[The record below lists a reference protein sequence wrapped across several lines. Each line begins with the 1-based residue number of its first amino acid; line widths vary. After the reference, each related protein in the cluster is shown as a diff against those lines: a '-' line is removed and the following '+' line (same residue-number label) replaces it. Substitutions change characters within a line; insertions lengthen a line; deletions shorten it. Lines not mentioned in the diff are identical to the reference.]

1 MLTGY
6 RVENDS
12 LKKTEIRQFSDLTP
26 EMIWLD
32 LANPTEQERQ
42 WIKKAYNQELQFM
55 EELGEIE
62 ASSRYY
68 RDEFGLHLNQYF
80 LLTDKDVTRNAHVAF
95 TLNNNR
101 LFTLHGEELPAF
113 RTFYIK
119 ASRNSEYCCDTVQLL
134 LGIIATRVGMMA
146 DLFEKLQSELEPV
159 TRAVIKGEA
168 REIPRVLDELT
179 RIEDVNGK
187 ARLGL
192 IENKRAYPHLLR
204 WNEAADHTET
214 INEIVTDVDSL
225 MNHSNFL
232 AERTKY
238 LMDAAMG
245 TMNIAFNGRLNTF
258 TVLSVVL
265 MPPMLVVSI
274 YGMNFQH
281 MPELAWEWGYPIAL
295 LLALASAI
303 GPFLYLKHK
312 KWL

>member
-1 MLTGY
+1 MLTAYTAANGT
-6 RVENDS
+6 
-12 LKKTEIRQFSDLTP
+12 LKKIDIRQLADLTP
-26 EMIWLD
+26 DLIWID

-42 WIKKAYNQELQFM
+42 WIRQVYGQELQFM

-68 RDEFGLHLNQYF
+68 RDEFGLHVNQYF
-80 LLTDKDVTRNAHVAF
+80 LLSDNDVTRNVNVAF
-95 TLNNNR
+95 TLNNGR
-101 LFTLHGEELPAF
+101 LFTLRGDELPAF
-113 RTFYIK
+113 RTFYSQ
-119 ASRNSEYCCDTVQLL
+119 ASRNPEYCCGAIELM
-134 LGIIATRVGMMA
+134 LGIIATRIGMMA
-146 DLFEKLQSELEPV
+146 DLYEKLQAELEPV
-159 TRAVIKGEA
+159 TRVVIKGDA

-179 RIEDVNGK
+179 RIEDINGK

-192 IENKRAYPHLLR
+192 IENRRAYPHLLR
-204 WNEAADHTET
+204 CPEAAAQTDAVT
-214 INEIVTDVDSL
+214 EIVADVESL
-225 MNHSNFL
+225 ANHSNFL
-232 AERTKY
+232 AERTKF

-274 YGMNFQH
+274 YGMNFEH
-281 MPELAWEWGYPIAL
+281 MPELDWILGYPMAL
-295 LLALASAI
+295 LLALVSAI

>member
-1 MLTGY
+1 MLTAYTVANGT
-6 RVENDS
+6 
-12 LKKTEIRQFSDLTP
+12 LKKFDIRQYSDLTSD
-26 EMIWLD
+26 MIWLD

-42 WIKKAYNQELQFM
+42 WIKQAYAQELQFM

-62 ASSRYY
+62 ASARYY

-80 LLTDKDVTRNAHVAF
+80 LLTDNDVTRNVNVAF
-95 TLNNNR
+95 TLNNGR
-101 LFTLHGEELPAF
+101 LFTLRGEELPAF
-113 RTFYIK
+113 RTFYSQAAK
-119 ASRNSEYCCDTVQLL
+119 TPEYCCGAVELL
-134 LGIIATRVGMMA
+134 LGIIATRIGMMA
-146 DLFEKLQSELEPV
+146 DLYEKLQAELEPV
-159 TRAVIKGEA
+159 TRAVIKGDA

-179 RIEDVNGK
+179 RIEDINGK

-192 IENKRAYPHLLR
+192 FENKRAYPHLLR
-204 WNEAADHTET
+204 CPEAAGHTDT
-214 INEIVTDVDSL
+214 VNEIVADVESL
-225 MNHSNFL
+225 ANHSNFL
-232 AERTKY
+232 AERTKF

-274 YGMNFQH
+274 YGMNFKH
-281 MPELAWEWGYPIAL
+281 MPELDWILGYPLAL

-303 GPFLYLKHK
+303 VPFLYLKHK

>member
-6 RVENDS
+6 TAANGTLTKVDVNQR
-12 LKKTEIRQFSDLTP
+12 SDLTP
-26 EMIWLD
+26 EMTWLD

-42 WIKKAYNQELQFM
+42 WVQQAYGQELQFI

-80 LLTDKDVTRNAHVAF
+80 LLTDKEVTRNVNVAF
-95 TLNNNR
+95 TLNNGR
-101 LFTLHGEELPAF
+101 LFTLRTDELPAF
-113 RTFYIK
+113 RTFYMK
-119 ASRNSEYCCDTVQLL
+119 ATRNPEYCCGAVELM
-134 LGIIATRVGMMA
+134 LGIIATRIGMMA
-146 DLFEKLQSELEPV
+146 DLYEKLQAELEPV
-159 TRAVIKGEA
+159 TRVVIKGDA

-179 RIEDVNGK
+179 RIEDINGK

-204 WNEAADHTET
+204 CPEAAGHTET
-214 INEIVTDVDSL
+214 VNEIVADVESL
-225 MNHSNFL
+225 ANHANFL
-232 AERTKY
+232 AERTKF

-245 TMNIAFNGRLNTF
+245 TMNIAFNDRLNTF

-274 YGMNFQH
+274 YGMNFEH
-281 MPELAWEWGYPIAL
+281 MPELEWLWGYPMAL
-295 LLALASAI
+295 VLALITAI
-303 GPFLYLKHK
+303 GPFLYLRHK

>member
-1 MLTGY
+1 MLTAYTVANGT
-6 RVENDS
+6 
-12 LKKTEIRQFSDLTP
+12 LKKFDIRQYSDLTSD
-26 EMIWLD
+26 MIWLD

-42 WIKKAYNQELQFM
+42 WIKQAYSQELQFM

-80 LLTDKDVTRNAHVAF
+80 LLIDNDVTRNVNVAF
-95 TLNNNR
+95 TLNNGR
-101 LFTLHGEELPAF
+101 LFTLRGDELPAF
-113 RTFYIK
+113 RTFYSQ
-119 ASRNSEYCCDTVQLL
+119 ASKTPEYCCGAVELM
-134 LGIIATRVGMMA
+134 LGIVATRIGMMA
-146 DLFEKLQSELEPV
+146 DLYEQLQAELEPV
-159 TRAVIKGEA
+159 TRVVIKGDA

-179 RIEDVNGK
+179 RIEDINGK

-192 IENKRAYPHLLR
+192 FENKRAYPHLLR
-204 WNEAADHTET
+204 CPEAASHTET
-214 INEIVTDVDSL
+214 INEIVADVESL
-225 MNHSNFL
+225 ANHSNFL
-232 AERTKY
+232 AERTKF

-274 YGMNFQH
+274 YGMNFKH
-281 MPELAWEWGYPIAL
+281 MPELDWVLGYPMAL
-295 LLALASAI
+295 LLALVSAI
-303 GPFLYLKHK
+303 VPFLYLKHK